1 MKHRVLLSLL
11 LALGCAHVRGAPV
24 EQAGLEQGSCDDASA
39 KAAAGLALTKINQ
52 DRKEGYVFSLHRLS
66 NVHTAKNGDN
76 GVVFYLTLDVV
87 ETNCSVLNRGDKKTC
102 EARPTHD
109 TPVYGQCKTAIYI
122 SRVNR
127 VVRLYKYDCVIRPVP
142 SARLVELCPDCP
154 TLIGHDDVEVQ
165 KTVAASLEKF
175 NKESGLAKRFAL
187 LNVTRATASMGMST
201 FYNVE
206 YTVQETTCANG
217 AKEATAEK
225 CPLLDC
231 EFTHKGFCKASHVH
245 PPVGDAMTDVECDI
259 YEPEAADR
267 EKKLHLKAEETDHSH
282 NDTHTHAAA
291 AAADDKHDH
300 AHDHAHAADG
310 AHTHDHANDHTKG
323 HVHGPHTHTHDND
336 ADAEHHHSHDHDA
349 GSAHRHAHDH
359 THDHGHGHDH
369 VHAHHAKAHNHSDDA
384 PNHHHGYKHADGS
397 HTHEH
402 DHELALD
409 HDHKHPH
416 LHQHEHH
423 HHHHD
428 HEHEKEYHDHP
439 EGKVTMLP
447 TVDQPTTLPFFPEVP
462 EVAVTLPAKL
472 DPEIPGEMEP
482 TIRAFPTSVSAQCTA
497 APVVE
502 PTLVDKLFA
511 EDPRFKGTA

>member
-1 MKHRVLLSLL
+1 MYSFAYVFTMKHRVLLSLL

-24 EQAGLEQGSCDDASA
+24 EQAGLEQGSCDDTSA

-66 NVHTAKNGDN
+66 NVHTAKNGDNGVVFYLTLDVVETNCSVLNRGDKKTCEARPTHDTPVYGQCKTAIYISRVNRVVRLYKYDCVIRPDN

-259 YEPEAADR
+259 YEPE
-267 EKKLHLKAEETDHSH
+267 
-282 NDTHTHAAA
+282 
-291 AAADDKHDH
+291 
-300 AHDHAHAADG
+300 
-310 AHTHDHANDHTKG
+310 
-323 HVHGPHTHTHDND
+323 
-336 ADAEHHHSHDHDA
+336 
-349 GSAHRHAHDH
+349 
-359 THDHGHGHDH
+359 
-369 VHAHHAKAHNHSDDA
+369 
-384 PNHHHGYKHADGS
+384 
-397 HTHEH
+397 
-402 DHELALD
+402 
-409 HDHKHPH
+409 
-416 LHQHEHH
+416 
-423 HHHHD
+423 
-428 HEHEKEYHDHP
+428 
-439 EGKVTMLP
+439 GKVTMLP